1 MPSRVATW
9 RVLLGRERH
18 RARHRIDRPELRQHL
33 HRHLRAAGGHIDSAP
48 PAKHILRV
56 ALTTSTVMA
65 LVGVGILVWGG
76 ADDVGYVALILALFV
91 FARSIT
97 YIYTVILSLQHRDA
111 LRVQATAAIAVVKV
125 ISVFLLAYKFGGYGA
140 AVACVY
146 CEFTMV
152 FVYRHALYDPSAGTG
167 SSPGRRRHCESNLLV
182 GEGPQ
187 PRVHGRPDDGQA
199 RNGHGQ
205 SIFRRPSHLPV
216 QHPGV
221 HEGRPPTRRQTR
233 RRTRRTRIPQRQGRR
248 SLVHTRFD
256 LDGLVSAIDET
267 ESDVF
272 VADHTYLGEPFLR
285 SEKAGTV
292 PLAVNTVVSET
303 LVWKATRGVVG
314 KLDSNRILRDELRV
328 ARSAYTVGTYDEDEA
343 GFYRDAG
350 IDRAHWLDLT
360 LPPKKQ
366 VNVAG
371 STRRLVFFGD
381 RQWPPNQAFEI
392 LLGWWPDIARGID
405 DAELC
410 IVGSP
415 DPSAK
420 PIELPDGVRDL
431 GFVDDLD
438 AFLDTCRALVAPIM
452 TGGGVR

>member
-1 MPSRVATW
+1 MKKAT
-9 RVLLGRERH
+9 
-18 RARHRIDRPELRQHL
+18 
-33 HRHLRAAGGHIDSAP
+33 
-48 PAKHILRV
+48 
-56 ALTTSTVMA
+56 
-65 LVGVGILVWGG
+65 
-76 ADDVGYVALILALFV
+76 
-91 FARSIT
+91 
-97 YIYTVILSLQHRDA
+97 
-111 LRVQATAAIAVVKV
+111 
-125 ISVFLLAYKFGGYGA
+125 FLLAK
-140 AVACVY
+140 
-146 CEFTMV
+146 
-152 FVYRHALYDPSAGTG
+152 DPSHESTG
-167 SSPGRRRHCESNLLV
+167 DLTMAKLVMDMARASFDVRVICLSNTPESTKDGHRRVAKRDVELAEL
-182 GEGPQ
+182 
-187 PRVHGRPDDGQA
+187 A
-199 RNGHGQ
+199 
-205 SIFRRPSHLPV
+205 FRSV
-216 QHPGV
+216 K
-221 HEGRPPTRRQTR
+221 
-233 RRTRRTRIPQRQGRR
+233 GRR

-303 LVWKATRGVVG
+303 LVWKATRGIVG

-381 RQWPPNQAFEI
+381 RQWPPNQEAFEI

-452 TGGGVR
+452 TGGGVRVKILDAASRGLPVVATPAAVGSLESVLGIAGLPEKTAIVDACRQLLLDRDKATTLGDRLFETNSSRWLTRKPHTSVAEWLAPA